1 MYYGIFILDSGA
13 SWKPVSSPAWVVTEH
28 GGGGFR
34 DITETRRA
42 QNRIRHLAH
51 YDALTGLANR
61 HTFQLQME
69 ERLSRSGDGF
79 ALFYVDLDGFK
90 LINDTKGHGIG
101 DELLRQVAERLR
113 IASERR
119 GMFVARLGGD
129 EFACITE
136 RLNGDGATVLAHS
149 LVTMLSA
156 PYWLDR
162 DRQVVIGASVGFALA
177 PDHGANAETLLSR
190 ADIALYAAKAAGKGT
205 ARIFCAEL
213 EERIQE
219 RMHIEAGLR
228 STLDDQEGLFVF
240 YQPIIDIETGKVT
253 AREALARWHHPE
265 RGWISPAVFVPV
277 AEQSGLID
285 RLGEFVLNEACRDAA
300 SWEDGA
306 RVAVNISANQ
316 LGRGTL
322 PSVVLSALVNSGLTP
337 NRLEI
342 EVTETALLSDEDD
355 AIGDLRRVHDMGVR
369 VALDDFGTGYSSL
382 SHLRLFPFDK
392 IKIDGSFVKDAIDRP
407 DCAAV
412 VRAVADLGRRLGVT
426 TVAEGVETEAHL
438 ARIREEGCTE
448 IQGFVC
454 GRPEPMPKD
463 AAIVAGLGNGAVRT
477 VA

>member
-90 LINDTKGHGIG
+90 LINDTKGHGVG

-119 GMFVARLGGD
+119 GLFVARLGGD
-129 EFACITE
+129 EFACIAE

-190 ADIALYAAKAAGKGT
+190 ADIALYAAKEAGKGT

-228 STLDDQEGLFVF
+228 SALDDQEGLFVF
-240 YQPIIDIETGKVT
+240 YQPTIDIETGKVT

-342 EVTETALLSDEDD
+342 EVAETALLSDED
-355 AIGDLRRVHDMGVR
+355 
-369 VALDDFGTGYSSL
+369 
-382 SHLRLFPFDK
+382 
-392 IKIDGSFVKDAIDRP
+392 
-407 DCAAV
+407 AAPTL
-412 VRAVADLGRRLGVT
+412 RAVARLRAMPRTCQPCRASAAAILPPMPPVAPSTSAVLLRSIAVSPHFRVLGRGEDGVPDDEKKLQIIWK
-426 TVAEGVETEAHL
+426 VL
-438 ARIREEGCTE
+438 E
-448 IQGFVC
+448 I
-454 GRPEPMPKD
+454 
-463 AAIVAGLGNGAVRT
+463 IL
-477 VA
+477 